1 MVVLLR
7 VGQEKKKQKAS
18 TSLKHVSS
26 AHSHI
31 HFWVFL
37 PPFLT
42 HLPFSYCTC
51 AEKLVRVLEESEVT
65 SSSIVWGSCLFSSSG
80 TGFRKTTLQ
89 THNIQLKYK
98 WTIQYLECHEVCV
111 LNNYQPVSIQ
121 QDLTTSTDWVLVGVP
136 LAPLRLQKQAQKT
149 HMCFSHLYNLLK
161 KYIYIQ
167 NISSYFSQAG
177 SCHLTVLQVTIKMM
191 GIQRPHNTRSHSYVW
206 VNRHLFFSDSHKSAI
221 RTVKTKTTDRCR
233 SVLWESSRNR

>member
-26 AHSHI
+26 ALSHI

-65 SSSIVWGSCLFSSSG
+65 SSSIVWGLCLFSSSG

-161 KYIYIQ
+161 NIYISKTFPP
-167 NISSYFSQAG
+167 ISARLEVVTSLSFR
-177 SCHLTVLQVTIKMM
+177 LQ
-191 GIQRPHNTRSHSYVW
+191 
-206 VNRHLFFSDSHKSAI
+206 
-221 RTVKTKTTDRCR
+221 
-233 SVLWESSRNR
+233 